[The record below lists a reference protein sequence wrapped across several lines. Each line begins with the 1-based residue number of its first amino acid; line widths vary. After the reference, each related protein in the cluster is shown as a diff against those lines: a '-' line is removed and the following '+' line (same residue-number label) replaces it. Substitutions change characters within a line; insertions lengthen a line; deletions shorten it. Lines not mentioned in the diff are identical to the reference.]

1 MAEALISGLL
11 HGKRI
16 TPAQLLA
23 SDINASKVAR
33 LRENY
38 KIEAASTNRDVAK
51 QADVLVLAV
60 EPQALDEALA
70 DLGVVIRE
78 ETLLISIASRISDR
92 PHCALRAGHNPNC
105 QSSCRIRRPSLE
117 KASPLLGTMIA
128 FRWQYRQPENV
139 KFESI
144 GQVVKVE
151 GRGA

>member
-1 MAEALISGLL
+1 MRKNNRYYCTEEPKESASSKLKRFKARQYNRAMLSGLTIGFIGAGNMAEALISGLL

-60 EPQALDEALA
+60 AVNARVSVRSKP
-70 DLGVVIRE
+70 
-78 ETLLISIASRISDR
+78 
-92 PHCALRAGHNPNC
+92 
-105 QSSCRIRRPSLE
+105 
-117 KASPLLGTMIA
+117 
-128 FRWQYRQPENV
+128 
-139 KFESI
+139 
-144 GQVVKVE
+144 
-151 GRGA
+151 GAVF